1 MNTDKGYIYAIKNK
15 GMYYCENGKYLPL
28 IKIGQTK
35 QDDVHVRMR
44 QLSSPSG
51 VPFPFECIVA
61 VKVDISRLDTIEK
74 ALHSAFGDNRVNKN
88 REFFAVD
95 ESQVYPII
103 SAFGED
109 ATDIIQGEL
118 EQNTLSEVDE
128 KDNKSS
134 RKRPVFDFLKLGMN
148 IGDTLYYK
156 NDASVTCTIADARR
170 VIYKDESR
178 YLSAITSDLLGY
190 VAAPTP
196 FWKTKSGATLYDIY
210 LQKYK

>member
-1 MNTDKGYIYAIKNK
+1 MNTKKGYIYALKNR

-28 IKIGQTK
+28 IKIGQTQ

-61 VKVDISRLDTIEK
+61 VRVDACRLGTIET
-74 ALHSAFGDNRVNKN
+74 ALHAAFGDNRVNPN
-88 REFFAVD
+88 REFFAV
-95 ESQVYPII
+95 EEKQVQPII

-109 ATDIIQGEL
+109 ATDIIQGEI
-118 EQNTLSEVDE
+118 EQNTLSEVEE
-128 KDNKSS
+128 KDNKSN

-156 NDASVTCTIADARR
+156 NDASVMCTIADARR
-170 VIYKDESR
+170 VIYKGETK

-196 FWKTKSGATLYDIY
+196 FWKNESGATLYDIY
-210 LQKYK
+210 LQKYE